1 MLELR
6 TLRAR
11 ETGTGY
17 LIEHDAGYIS
27 PNEERNQPFINEVKK
42 LGSGSAIIT
51 EPLIVVAVLQKYG
64 IENRNGRVYP
74 EAILRAQAIEYEKLV
89 ADNRALGELDHPES
103 SIIAAKDVSHNITK
117 IWWEGSTLMGELDI
131 VMSPGFV
138 NYGIISC
145 EGDKVA
151 NYLRRGIKIGVS
163 SRGVGSV
170 EEINGIQMVQEDFE
184 LICWDVVTNPST
196 PGSWIFKN
204 DREAGAFKEGVK
216 EKMPSNLN
224 SGLDSF
230 LLG

>member
-1 MLELR
+1 MRELK

-17 LIEHDAGYIS
+17 LIEHDAGFIS
-27 PNEERNQPFINEVKK
+27 PTEERNQPFINEVKK

-51 EPLIVVAVLQKYG
+51 EPLNVIAVLQKYG

-103 SIIAAKDVSHNITK
+103 SIISAKDVSHNITK
-117 IWWEGSTLMGELDI
+117 IWWEGVTLMGELDI
-131 VMSPGFV
+131 IMSPGFV

-170 EEINGIQMVQEDFE
+170 DDISGVQMVQSDFE

-196 PGSWIFKN
+196 PGSWIFRN
-204 DREAGAFKEGVK
+204 NNEAGAFKESVD
-216 EKMPSNLN
+216 EKNPTNLG
-224 SGLDSF
+224 SGLDTF

>member
-1 MLELR
+1 MLELK

-11 ETGTGY
+11 ELGTGY
-17 LIEHDAGYIS
+17 LIEHDAGFIS
-27 PNEERNQPFINEVKK
+27 PNEARNQPFINEVKK
-42 LGSGSAIIT
+42 LGSGSAIIA
-51 EPLIVVAVLQKYG
+51 EPLVVVAVLQKYG

-103 SIIAAKDVSHNITK
+103 SIIAAKDVSHNITR
-117 IWWEGSTLMGELDI
+117 IWWEGATLMGELDI

-170 EEINGIQMVQEDFE
+170 DDISGVQMVQNDFE
-184 LICWDVVTNPST
+184 LICWDIVTNPST
-196 PGSWIFKN
+196 PGSWIFRN
-204 DREAGAFKEGVK
+204 DAEAGAFKESVEERIPK
-216 EKMPSNLN
+216 NLG